1 MNVCLPWM
9 AAVEM
14 MDDESGV
21 MNGES
26 SGTKLKVYSSVLPS
40 QLMINWACH
49 VQQYMSRFKHGRL
62 FHTGQAPRQVDGGG
76 RPASDQFQS
85 FSTLTACLQTA
96 IFISTDEDTTLL
108 HHVCCMSFKKTV
120 LHHAVIFSIILGHW
134 VCFWLIFKSL
144 RTFQRFCMSLWS
156 FRFSASPFLCFWS
169 LLGLF
174 DSVWVI

>member
-49 VQQYMSRFKHGRL
+49 IQQYMSRFKDGRL

-108 HHVCCMSFKKTV
+108 HHVCCCMSF
-120 LHHAVIFSIILGHW
+120 
-134 VCFWLIFKSL
+134 
-144 RTFQRFCMSLWS
+144 
-156 FRFSASPFLCFWS
+156 
-169 LLGLF
+169 
-174 DSVWVI
+174 